1 MMTNMLMCLVLS
13 CLVQY
18 HAYKARVAA
27 ASAKERAGVEKREL
41 EKLEKEGILEERA
54 AAAHGKRGKNE

>member
-1 MMTNMLMCLVLS
+1 MTTNMLMCLVLS
-13 CLVQY
+13 VQY

-27 ASAKERAGVEKREL
+27 VSAKERAGVEKREL